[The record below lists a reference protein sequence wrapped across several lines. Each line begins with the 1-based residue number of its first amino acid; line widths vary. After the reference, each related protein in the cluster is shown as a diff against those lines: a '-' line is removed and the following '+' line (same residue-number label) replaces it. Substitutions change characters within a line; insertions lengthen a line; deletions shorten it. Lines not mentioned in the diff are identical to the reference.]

1 MTTAELDGI
10 SHRIIQ
16 AAIEIHKALG
26 PGLLE
31 STYRT
36 CMIYELRARN
46 LKVISESSLPVR
58 YKHLILDSGYRL
70 DLLVEDAVIVELK
83 AVETVLP
90 VHRAQV
96 LSYLRLTDK
105 QLGLLIN
112 FNVERV
118 VLGGLRGLRLHRLAK
133 PAGRM

>member
-1 MTTAELDGI
+1 MGSCDSAFGPLFALLLGMTTAELDGI

-58 YKHLILDSGYRL
+58 YKHLILDSGI
-70 DLLVEDAVIVELK
+70 AWIF
-83 AVETVLP
+83 
-90 VHRAQV
+90 
-96 LSYLRLTDK
+96 SS
-105 QLGLLIN
+105 
-112 FNVERV
+112 
-118 VLGGLRGLRLHRLAK
+118 
-133 PAGRM
+133 RMPSSSN